1 MEHIFQVF
9 FFQNFILCLLQ
20 TFVLM
25 QFASA
30 WLCDIGCKLKTI
42 TMHLQLEK
50 ISQCQSIW
58 SDPEVSFVFEFL
70 FCWWAVICNI
80 PRAFLI
86 LNWRSSFWYDADVA
100 LSISMCIVCG
110 FESRCLS
117 TISSNIPFDLKAII
131 FQKNFDFSD
140 AYNLPLLWTWR
151 ISPWFLDIS
160 RYQCWQPTYKTS
172 GLVSKVLRI
181 FVLILRTQQWIRK
194 WHSSLICLII
204 CSPFCLLFTFSV
216 FQPKPKQ
223 NSFFEESRYCFRQK
237 IQRCILGI
245 LDLLPPH
252 STWPEKW
259 FVRPS
264 RIVLLEEVW
273 WFCCVP

>member
-1 MEHIFQVF
+1 MSE
-9 FFQNFILCLLQ
+9 
-20 TFVLM
+20 
-25 QFASA
+25 
-30 WLCDIGCKLKTI
+30 
-42 TMHLQLEK
+42 
-50 ISQCQSIW
+50 QSIW

-160 RYQCWQPTYKTS
+160 RYHCWQPTYKTS

-194 WHSSLICLII
+194 WYNSLLII
-204 CSPFCLLFTFSV
+204 
-216 FQPKPKQ
+216 
-223 NSFFEESRYCFRQK
+223 
-237 IQRCILGI
+237 
-245 LDLLPPH
+245 
-252 STWPEKW
+252 
-259 FVRPS
+259 
-264 RIVLLEEVW
+264 
-273 WFCCVP
+273 VPYYL